1 MIRAALILSTLAVLI
16 GCQPPEPDMQMLDQP
31 TVHAEP
37 PRFEVVRV
45 QRFSD
50 DPDYGN
56 ERGIYLVRD
65 KKTGQEYLGVSGIG
79 ISEIGR
85 HSSGKSST
93 TDER

>member
-1 MIRAALILSTLAVLI
+1 MIRAAIILSTLAVLI

-50 DPDYGN
+50 DLDYGN

-65 KKTGQEYLGVSGIG
+65 KKTGQEYLGVSVIG
-79 ISEIGR
+79 ISENGR
-85 HSSGKSST
+85 HRSGESST
-93 TDER
+93 TNER